1 MTSCDVDLPLVCMAT
16 SARQGLFVFCG
27 RTQDGVDLRSDG
39 NRSVHED
46 ENQSRDSECT
56 HREVSSAETTWD
68 HVGYYDLE

>member
-1 MTSCDVDLPLVCMAT
+1 MTWCDVNLPLVSMAT
-16 SARQGLFVFCG
+16 SARHGLLVVCG
-27 RTQDGVDLRSDG
+27 RTQDGVDLWSYR
-39 NRSVHED
+39 NRAVDED